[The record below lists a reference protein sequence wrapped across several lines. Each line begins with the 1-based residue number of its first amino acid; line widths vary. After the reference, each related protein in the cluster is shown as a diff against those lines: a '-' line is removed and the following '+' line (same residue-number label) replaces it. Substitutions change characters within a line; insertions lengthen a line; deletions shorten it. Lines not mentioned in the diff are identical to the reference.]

1 MPTKLVTIGQGS
13 ITKPMRRWEMRKIKF
28 RAWHFKLNRM
38 FSAEEMTQ
46 DQMALL
52 PDGHFANIHGSDTNK
67 SVIYPHT
74 SMLPLQFTG
83 LHDKNG
89 KEIYEGDICR
99 FDVREGGVGEPAY
112 HGLVGQ
118 VGFSFGCYTIGD
130 FLSHYHSLEVI
141 GNIYENPEL
150 LEGNR

>member
-1 MPTKLVTIGQGS
+1 MNRP
-13 ITKPMRRWEMRKIKF
+13 IKF
-28 RAWHFKLNRM
+28 RAWDKGKM
-38 FSAEEMTQ
+38 IEPMG
-46 DQMALL
+46 LL
-52 PDGHFANIHGSDTNK
+52 LRDAPKWLDELSSEAILMQ
-67 SVIYPHT
+67 Y
-74 SMLPLQFTG
+74 TG
-83 LHDKNG
+83 MKDKNG